1 MDFNRIFDVFD
12 QNDDQKEIDEVSLLV
27 DFSDHPLYWIG
38 GFNKLI
44 SNHLFFKKYT
54 AKMFKNMTPD
64 SDIETLERAG
74 EYLMFNRAWDYI
86 KDLNVHNS
94 FHMDCLKTKADP
106 TLYNS
111 LEIALKFFENLEEY
125 EKCILLKEILDKV
138 KEFLT

>member
-1 MDFNRIFDVFD
+1 
-12 QNDDQKEIDEVSLLV
+12 
-27 DFSDHPLYWIG
+27 
-38 GFNKLI
+38 
-44 SNHLFFKKYT
+44 
-54 AKMFKNMTPD
+54 MTPD

-106 TLYNS
+106 TLHNS